1 MARTKL
7 LIVDDHA
14 IFRRGLKGILADH
27 EELEIV
33 GEASDGN
40 EAVEQAKA
48 LKPDVMLMDLHMP
61 NCDGV
66 EAAGRIQIEMPEI
79 SLLMLTISEKEE
91 DLFNAIRAGARGYL
105 LKEEEP
111 EHVAEAV
118 LQVARGGVVFSAG
131 MADNLLNDFKGHT
144 TASASAEGDSGLSQR
159 EQEVLQLVALGTSNK
174 EIGDKLFISENTV
187 KTHLRHILDKLH
199 LANRSQAAAYAA
211 RAGMLTDPNQD
222 NR

>member
-48 LKPDVMLMDLHMP
+48 LNPDVVLMDLHMP

-66 EAAGRIQIEMPEI
+66 QATARIQIDQPEI
-79 SLLMLTISEKEE
+79 NILMLTISEKEE

-131 MADNLLNDFKGHT
+131 MADNLLNDFKAHKPAT
-144 TASASAEGDSGLSQR
+144 TPSEVDSALSQR
-159 EQEVLQLVALGTSNK
+159 EREVLQLVAQGTSNK
-174 EIGDKLFISENTV
+174 EIGEALFISENTV

-211 RAGMLTDPNQD
+211 RARMLPDDKPGN
-222 NR
+222 N

>member
-1 MARTKL
+1 
-7 LIVDDHA
+7 
-14 IFRRGLKGILADH
+14 
-27 EELEIV
+27 
-33 GEASDGN
+33 
-40 EAVEQAKA
+40 
-48 LKPDVMLMDLHMP
+48 MDLHMP

-66 EAAGRIQIEMPEI
+66 EDAARIKLEMPDVSI
-79 SLLMLTISEKEE
+79 LVLTISEKEE

-144 TASASAEGDSGLSQR
+144 QASAPAEEDSGLSQR

-211 RAGMLTDPNQD
+211 RAGMITDPRQEN
-222 NR
+222 N

>member
-7 LIVDDHA
+7 LIVDDHT
-14 IFRRGLKGILADH
+14 IFRRGLKDILVDQ
-27 EELEIV
+27 EDLEIV
-33 GEASDGN
+33 GEAADGN

-48 LKPDVMLMDLHMP
+48 LNPDVVLMDLHMP

-66 EAAGRIQIEMPEI
+66 QATARLQADMPEI
-79 SLLMLTISEKEE
+79 SILMLTISEKEE

-131 MADNLLNDFKGHT
+131 MADNLLNDFKAHQPT
-144 TASASAEGDSGLSQR
+144 SAPTEVDSALSQR
-159 EQEVLQLVALGTSNK
+159 EREVLELVAQGTSNK

-211 RAGMLTDPNQD
+211 RAGMLPDEKPGN
-222 NR
+222 N

>member
-14 IFRRGLKGILADH
+14 IFRRGLRGILADH

-48 LKPDVMLMDLHMP
+48 LNPDVVLMDLHMP

-66 EAAGRIQIEMPEI
+66 QATARIQIDQPEI
-79 SLLMLTISEKEE
+79 SILMLTISEKEE

-131 MADNLLNDFKGHT
+131 MADNLLNDFKAHKPA
-144 TASASAEGDSGLSQR
+144 TAPSEVDSALSQR
-159 EQEVLQLVALGTSNK
+159 EREVLQLVAQGTSNK
-174 EIGDKLFISENTV
+174 EIGGALFISENTV

-211 RAGMLTDPNQD
+211 RAGMLPDDKQGN
-222 NR
+222 N